1 MKCDG
6 PVVPH
11 KHPLELKGNYSIGAQ
26 YPVAYLILPQIDY
39 SWDTHHVFIS
49 FNTFSNVFII
59 RRMLP

>member
-39 SWDTHHVFIS
+39 SWDTHHVFI
-49 FNTFSNVFII
+49 
-59 RRMLP
+59 